1 MQIKQD
7 YYQVLGIAP
16 IASMEETHEAYRKFA
31 FQSHPDRN
39 QISPST
45 YEKMLEKNE
54 VHYPLSNT
62 IQPREYD
69 IPRGYDTTVTKFKRG
84 IKMRVNAHASPF
96 NDHTEVVDQEPVK
109 GNFRFWY
116 MVKILANGVETV
128 IRLAEEQLG
137 GVNE

>member
-1 MQIKQD
+1 
-7 YYQVLGIAP
+7 
-16 IASMEETHEAYRKFA
+16 
-31 FQSHPDRN
+31 
-39 QISPST
+39 
-45 YEKMLEKNE
+45 
-54 VHYPLSNT
+54 
-62 IQPREYD
+62 
-69 IPRGYDTTVTKFKRG
+69 
-84 IKMRVNAHASPF
+84 MRVNAHASPF